1 MGRLVT
7 KRQRELL
14 RVMELSG
21 TQVLHYDHS
30 SVKSQADVHYRKC
43 DCRQFKKKKSTGML
57 GFLTTYHKAKG
68 KTYPVLSSLL
78 GRAPRTLTLLDTY
91 VNKYRGWEP
100 SFTLSEKEGDARRI
114 LWNWISLRCIDRNSC
129 LSHM

>member
-1 MGRLVT
+1 MVT

-43 DCRQFKKKKSTGML
+43 DCRQFKKKINRNVGL
-57 GFLTTYHKAKG
+57 FDY
-68 KTYPVLSSLL
+68 
-78 GRAPRTLTLLDTY
+78 
-91 VNKYRGWEP
+91 
-100 SFTLSEKEGDARRI
+100 
-114 LWNWISLRCIDRNSC
+114 IS
-129 LSHM
+129 